1 MKFINPTLLLMA
13 ATLCLAGCASHR
25 NSRPAPVPVTIQVSG
40 HPGTTFT
47 GTIEIGRASERV
59 SGIAPTVLELQGR
72 PITCSFKQG
81 AEAGWL
87 RFEVLENGRT
97 LGVAGTVG
105 AYSRCRFKIRSDR
118 ITSLKNWRYL
128 GEMSN

>member
-1 MKFINPTLLLMA
+1 MA

-25 NSRPAPVPVTIQVSG
+25 ASRQPPAPVTIQVTG

-47 GTIEIGRASERV
+47 GTIETGRTSERV
-59 SGIAPTVLELQGR
+59 SGIAPTVLELAGR

-87 RFEVLENGRT
+87 RFEVLENGQT

-105 AYSRCRFKIRSDR
+105 AYSRCRFKIRSGR
-118 ITSLKNWRYL
+118 ISTLKNWRYL
-128 GEMSN
+128 GEMTN